1 MEDKIKNKR
10 CRNFS
15 HDLDFDSNSIDYYTI
30 QSMNK
35 TSRNNFYST
44 TISTQTNQFLSTK
57 TNSFLNRKAKLK
69 LNLKLLNYHKNY
81 LHERIQLNKKFQHL
95 FITEKKIPF
104 NKVISPFSTYYSKS
118 TQGNTTITPYQEKR
132 TSIYS
137 NKEKSRNITLIKVN
151 KTENNSNRFYKFF
164 PSARSEKLGDFKKK
178 INDEIKG
185 KYILYQKKD
194 FCDKLEKN
202 LENKIDQYKQN
213 IKSLNITGKLYN
225 SYIKTYDNYEKKID
239 NVLTIEIDKN
249 ENYKQIIY
257 QLKSDIARIK
267 IKISKLQV
275 QLQENFQTKCFLLC
289 VKNSTRLVHKFSPN
303 DLEELKYD
311 NLLISYHL
319 GEHLDRNNNSIERK
333 NSMERRSKFG
343 RRNSIGRRN
352 SQSFKTSKSYHR
364 ASTIFS
370 FLNSFSPKK
379 HLSERKLSISSIG
392 KIIENQKPKFI
403 NKIIFNDPKEFVD
416 HLDSIT
422 DNISKSLNIYN
433 NIREEINYLKHELVN
448 VQENKNM
455 KKYVKLLNEDI
466 EIAEEK
472 YLNYKRRNEDL
483 KNTFNY
489 LSLQNNKANKK
500 FNNLQQ
506 RINNMYLNV
515 SSFLKFYKDISQLT
529 DLQIL
534 NLFEKCLNTLMMK
547 QNNLKIKFPNE
558 YKRIVKEID
567 KKKKEEQ
574 TKNHIIKQK
583 EKLNEKIMNV
593 IEKSN
598 KILFKPKR
606 NIGNN
611 IYLMEINNR
620 NKNKNKSNVKKEN
633 PYELLEY

>member
-1 MEDKIKNKR
+1 
-10 CRNFS
+10 
-15 HDLDFDSNSIDYYTI
+15 
-30 QSMNK
+30 
-35 TSRNNFYST
+35 
-44 TISTQTNQFLSTK
+44 
-57 TNSFLNRKAKLK
+57 
-69 LNLKLLNYHKNY
+69 
-81 LHERIQLNKKFQHL
+81 
-95 FITEKKIPF
+95 
-104 NKVISPFSTYYSKS
+104 
-118 TQGNTTITPYQEKR
+118 
-132 TSIYS
+132 
-137 NKEKSRNITLIKVN
+137 
-151 KTENNSNRFYKFF
+151 
-164 PSARSEKLGDFKKK
+164 
-178 INDEIKG
+178 
-185 KYILYQKKD
+185 
-194 FCDKLEKN
+194 
-202 LENKIDQYKQN
+202 
-213 IKSLNITGKLYN
+213 
-225 SYIKTYDNYEKKID
+225 
-239 NVLTIEIDKN
+239 
-249 ENYKQIIY
+249 
-257 QLKSDIARIK
+257 
-267 IKISKLQV
+267 
-275 QLQENFQTKCFLLC
+275 
-289 VKNSTRLVHKFSPN
+289 
-303 DLEELKYD
+303 
-311 NLLISYHL
+311 
-319 GEHLDRNNNSIERK
+319 
-333 NSMERRSKFG
+333 
-343 RRNSIGRRN
+343 
-352 SQSFKTSKSYHR
+352 
-364 ASTIFS
+364 
-370 FLNSFSPKK
+370 
-379 HLSERKLSISSIG
+379 
-392 KIIENQKPKFI
+392 
-403 NKIIFNDPKEFVD
+403 
-416 HLDSIT
+416 
-422 DNISKSLNIYN
+422 
-433 NIREEINYLKHELVN
+433 
-448 VQENKNM
+448 M

-633 PYELLEY
+633 PFELLEY